1 MGRRSYFK
9 RYRLA
14 RIQNAEALRWG
25 NGNFDL
31 DRETLNYL
39 ASRDADA
46 GLSFHIF
53 LDLKAYQSAP
63 EMLVE
68 VFDRLLSQPF
78 QDWHMVLLRGD
89 ACGESV
95 SEIADFYEVQ
105 DDRIIALDIGI
116 HGIWSLAL
124 AERFHGSDA
133 DFCVLIG
140 KPVYPSKGFLQ
151 AIVQEHRHY
160 RKSMLYYCDAV
171 EVDDKLK
178 IEALLLNK
186 PWDQTLLQQR
196 DVTGGI
202 VVVDRDILARVQPDG
217 RQGDHWYHDLL
228 VQLSRV
234 IPAPQVTH
242 LPYPL
247 VAVKSAEALNY
258 ESRTLPVVFTHPM
271 VSIIIPTRDGL
282 ALMQKVFQGLE
293 QVTNYPNLEIIVI
306 DNGSEKPETL
316 AFFAEKA
323 KHAYVRILRI
333 DAPFNFSSLNN
344 QAAESANGEL
354 LLFLNNDVEMID
366 PEWLGHMV
374 TALQSVNAGAVGALL
389 YYPDSRIQHAGA
401 MIGAE
406 AGVATHLGLKEEP
419 VWMKTS
425 GMGIEAQELSAI
437 TAACM
442 LTRRDLFLSMGGFDP
457 ALQVAYN
464 DIDYCLR
471 LRELGR
477 KVLVEPKATLIHHE
491 SATRTDD
498 LNPENRKRA
507 LAEVARMQKRWFKSL
522 RRDPQLHP
530 CLSMAAPGFTLREDL
545 RYRPYWHVD
554 RVPDML

>member
-1 MGRRSYFK
+1 M
-9 RYRLA
+9 A
-14 RIQNAEALRWG
+14 RIQDAEALKWG
-25 NGNFDL
+25 KGNFDL
-31 DRETLNYL
+31 DRETLNHL
-39 ASRDADA
+39 VSRDADA
-46 GLSFHIF
+46 GLSFDIF

-78 QDWHMVLLRGD
+78 QDWNLVLLRGD
-89 ACGESV
+89 EAAEKV

-105 DDRIIALDIGI
+105 DDRITALDLGN

-171 EVDDKLK
+171 EVDDALN

-196 DVTGGI
+196 DATGGI

-217 RQGDHWYHDLL
+217 RRGDRWYHDLL

-247 VAVKSAEALNY
+247 VAVKGSEAVNQEIGAPPAVSA
-258 ESRTLPVVFTHPM
+258 HPM
-271 VSIIIPTRDGL
+271 VSVIIPTRDGL
-282 ALMQKVFQGLE
+282 ALMQKVFEGLE

-316 AFFAEKA
+316 EFFAEKA
-323 KHAYVRILRI
+323 KQAHVRILRI

-344 QAAESANGEL
+344 QAAEAANGEL
-354 LLFLNNDVEMID
+354 LLFLNNDIEMTD

-374 TALQSVNAGAVGALL
+374 TALQSANAGAVGALL
-389 YYPDSRIQHAGA
+389 YYPDGRIQHAGA
-401 MIGAE
+401 VIGAE

-419 VWMKTS
+419 VWMQTS
-425 GMGIEAQELSAI
+425 GMGMEAQEISAV

-442 LTRRDLFLSMGGFDP
+442 LTRRDLFLSMKGFDP

-464 DIDYCLR
+464 DVDYCLR

-477 KVLVEPKATLIHHE
+477 KILIEPKATLIHHE

-498 LNPENRKRA
+498 LNPENRERA
-507 LAEVARMQKRWFKSL
+507 LAEVARMQTRWFNSL
-522 RRDPQLHP
+522 RRDPQFHP
-530 CLSMAAPGFTLREDL
+530 CLSMAAPGFTPREDL